1 MSFKWPWP
9 RNAGNGGALPE
20 RKQATGF
27 VALHAQ
33 GEARWTRRDYATL
46 AREGFM
52 RNPVVHRAVRLI
64 SETASAVPWLLHEGA
79 AELDDHPLL
88 KLLDR
93 PNQRQAGA
101 SFMEALYGHLL
112 IAGNAYVELIEAGG
126 DMRELHLL
134 RPDRVSVATDSA
146 GWPVAIEYRE
156 GSAKRRVPLGA
167 STGSGPSTGSG
178 QAASALR
185 QAQGEGPSASS
196 AAHLTLFHPLDDH
209 YGFPPL
215 EAALIAL
222 DTHNAAGRWNKALLD
237 NSARPSGALVYA
249 PKEGGNL
256 TDEQFDRLKAE
267 LEDGYSGTTRAGR
280 PLLLEGGLDWKAMGM
295 TPKDMDFIEA
305 KHSASRDIALAFGVP
320 PMLLGIPGDNTYA
333 NYQEANRAFYRLTVL
348 PLVARTAKDLS
359 AWLTPVFGG
368 GLRLWFDAD
377 RVDGLAAERD
387 ALWARLGAAEFL
399 SDDEKREAVGYQP
412 LGGL

>member
-1 MSFKWPWP
+1 MSFKWPWL

-64 SETASAVPWLLHEGA
+64 SEAASAVPWLLYEGA

-101 SFMEALYGHLL
+101 SFLEALYGHLL

-146 GWPVAIEYRE
+146 GWPVALEYRE
-156 GSAKRRVPLGA
+156 GSARRKVPLG
-167 STGSGPSTGSG
+167 GF
-178 QAASALR
+178 ALR
-185 QAQGEGPSASS
+185 QAQGEGG

-215 EAALIAL
+215 EAALMAL

-267 LEDGYSGTTRAGR
+267 LEEGYAGTTRAGR

-359 AWLTPVFGG
+359 AWLAPVFGE
-368 GLRLWFDAD
+368 GLQLWFDAD
-377 RVDGLAAERD
+377 QMDGLAAERD
-387 ALWARLGAAEFL
+387 SLWSRLATADFL
-399 SDDEKREAVGYQP
+399 TDDEKRQAVGY
-412 LGGL
+412 GSRTS